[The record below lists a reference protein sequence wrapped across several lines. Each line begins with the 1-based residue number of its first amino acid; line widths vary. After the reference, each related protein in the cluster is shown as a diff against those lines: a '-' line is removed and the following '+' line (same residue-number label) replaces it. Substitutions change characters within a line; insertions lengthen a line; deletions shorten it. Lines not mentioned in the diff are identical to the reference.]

1 MKKAITLLLML
12 CMVVSLFAG
21 MTVTAFADIETE
33 EEITEAEPVA
43 EKAAGEGEKCDLKRV
58 FNSDMYV
65 KANADAGLTGDV
77 TVAVDLLGCTGT
89 LYLPGCADPGGLFF
103 SWDDND
109 IVVSKDGVVFESGTA
124 PVAAAGESV
133 TYKITKGYAFAYITV
148 KTLKGSDS
156 VEAMF
161 INLDESMGT
170 IKDMNADPDHE
181 TSCYGGVNFAGD
193 EYPYISIKG
202 RGNSTWK
209 SFDKKPYNITF
220 YKKADFDKKK
230 SVELIEGVSAKKW
243 SILANYLDN
252 SLLRNKT
259 ALDLANELGIG
270 LDSRFVDIWMNGEYL
285 GNYLMTPKNDYRTA
299 DEGYILEN
307 DNYLEEVDPQFEIP
321 GMYEFHDAVPDSGYY
336 NRITVKDIGDDA
348 MAAGVDAS
356 EIEAYFNEAWS
367 ALIDYGTEDYQKY
380 FDMDSWAKMF
390 LMYEVSKTYDCFS
403 GSLLM
408 HRDGLTAD
416 DKLIAGPVWDYDNSF
431 GRTLQKFLIGITVPT
446 QITAEGWYNDSIGLV
461 ASDKHYS
468 LLQELEKHPS
478 FMKRVSEIYNEYR
491 YAFEGI
497 VGNVDSMS
505 AMLKDS
511 ALMNNDLWGTHH
523 IGSYY
528 YVTPVSLGTGKY
540 AVNYEITTSW
550 NSYVNNLKEFA
561 TKRVMWMNDHM
572 AAAAPVGE
580 ITHTLNKADNT
591 VTLKAVLS
599 AGNDSNKYQWQ
610 SSADGASWADIEGAA
625 SARLVLSAE
634 EAMSGIQYRC
644 IVTNEGVTMNMTH
657 CKNVK
662 AAAKTTL
669 DAVTV
674 NATTVVETKE
684 VAIQN
689 GTLTIVMNGKN
700 MGEFTVAASGNGWTI
715 CNENGKYLAASGS
728 DLKLSDNPFAWSYDN
743 GVFSAKVKVSKTAI
757 GSWLGIG
764 TTKTAYLAES
774 GGGFAVSLD
783 GGAQAGFLL
792 STPCMIELA

>member
-1 MKKAITLLLML
+1 MNKKLSRILSLLLCLVMIIGV
-12 CMVVSLFAG
+12 MSVP
-21 MTVTAFADIETE
+21 AFAE
-33 EEITEAEPVA
+33 E
-43 EKAAGEGEKCDLKRV
+43 AAGETEAATAKECDLKTV
-58 FNSDMYV
+58 FNSNMYV
-65 KANADAGLTGDV
+65 KANAGAGLHGDV
-77 TVAVDLLGCTGT
+77 KVSMDLIGCMGT
-89 LYLPGCADPGGLFF
+89 LYLPGNADPSQLAF
-103 SWDDND
+103 SWDDD
-109 IVVSKDGVVFESGTA
+109 SITVAIGDTVYESGTA
-124 PVAAAGESV
+124 PVPAVGSSV
-133 TYKITKGYAFAYITV
+133 TLKITKGYAFAYVTI
-148 KTLKGSDS
+148 KTLKGSED

-170 IKDMNADPDHE
+170 IDAMNADPDHE
-181 TSCYGGVNFAGD
+181 TSCYGNVNFGGD
-193 EYPYISIKG
+193 EYSYISIKG

-243 SILANYLDN
+243 SFLANYLDN

-270 LDSRFVDIWMNGEYL
+270 LDCKFVDIWMNGEYL
-285 GNYLMTPKNDYRTA
+285 GNYLMTPKNDYRST
-299 DEGYILEN
+299 DGGYILEN
-307 DNYLEEVDPQFEIP
+307 DNYIENVDPQFQIP

-348 MAAGVDAS
+348 VAAGVDAS
-356 EIEAYFNEAWS
+356 NIETYFNEAWS
-367 ALIDYGTEDYQKY
+367 ALIDYSTEDYQKY

-408 HRDGLTAD
+408 HRDGLTED

-478 FMKRVSEIYNEYR
+478 FMKRVSEIYNDYK

-497 VGNVDSMS
+497 VADVDSMS
-505 AMLKDS
+505 AMLEDS
-511 ALMNNDLWGTHH
+511 ALMNNALWGTHH

-540 AVNYEITTSW
+540 AVNFEITTSW
-550 NSYVNNLKEFA
+550 RSYVNNLKEFA
-561 TKRVMWMNDHM
+561 AKRVMWMSDHM
-572 AAAAPVGE
+572 AAEAPVGE
-580 ITHTLNKADNT
+580 ITQTVNKADNT

-599 AGNDSNKYQWQ
+599 AGNNSNTYQWQ
-610 SSADGASWADIEGAA
+610 SSADGTAWNDIAGAT
-625 SARLVLSAE
+625 SAKLVISAE
-634 EAMSGIQYRC
+634 EAVAGMQYRC
-644 IVTNEGVTMNMTH
+644 AVTNEGVAMKMTH
-657 CKNVK
+657 CKNVN
-662 AAAKTTL
+662 ASAKTIL
-669 DAVTV
+669 DAVEV

-689 GTLTIVMNGKN
+689 GTFTLMMNGKD
-700 MGEFTVAASGNGWTI
+700 MGEFTIAASGKGWTV
-715 CNENGKYLAASGS
+715 CNEKGKYLAASGTEM
-728 DLKLSDNPFAWSYDN
+728 KLSSSPFVWNFSD
-743 GVFSAKVKVSKTAI
+743 GVFSANVKIAKTSI
-757 GSWLGIG
+757 GRWLGLG
-764 TTKTAYLAES
+764 QTATAYLTVS
-774 GGGFAVSLD
+774 GGDFAVSLD
-783 GGAQAGFLL
+783 GGAAATFLQ
-792 STPCMIELA
+792 TTEVLALN